1 MTTRVAFNPVG
12 GIRISSGGA
21 ATILIAALA
30 VMTAVLLLAMRGGTS
45 EVGVYETALA
55 PVIERHNGAVAS
67 WNQFVNEHNATAVFS
82 LGSFDAQSAEASADV
97 TNIVTEMEVIRTE
110 WAAIVPP
117 LSRAEPHALVLEAM
131 DLTLA
136 GVTGVAA
143 YFNAA
148 ALGEADYSQ
157 AQASLAMID
166 EASVYW
172 AQAKSFEG

>member
-1 MTTRVAFNPVG
+1 MTTRTALNPVG
-12 GIRISSGGA
+12 GIRISSGAA
-21 ATILIAALA
+21 ATMLIAALA
-30 VMTAVLLLAMRGGTS
+30 VMTAVLLLTMRGGTS
-45 EVGVYETALA
+45 EVGVYETTLA

-82 LGSFDAQSAEASADV
+82 LGSYDAQSAEASVEV
-97 TNIVTEMEVIRTE
+97 TNIVTEMEIIRSE

-148 ALGEADYSQ
+148 SLGEADYSQ

>member
-1 MTTRVAFNPVG
+1 MTTRAALNPVG

-21 ATILIAALA
+21 VTMLIAALA
-30 VMTAVLLLAMRGGTS
+30 VMTAVLLLAMRGGTG
-45 EVGVYETALA
+45 EVGMYETALS
-55 PVIERHNGAVAS
+55 PVIERHNGAVAD
-67 WNQFVNEHNATAVFS
+67 WNQFVSEHNATAVFS
-82 LGSFDAQSAEASADV
+82 LGSYDAQSAEASAQV
-97 TNIVTEMEVIRTE
+97 TNIVTEMELIRAE

-117 LSRAEPHALVLEAM
+117 ISRTEPHALVLEAL

-136 GVTGVAA
+136 GVSGVPV
-143 YFNAA
+143 YFSSAS
-148 ALGEADYSQ
+148 LGDADYSQ

>member
-1 MTTRVAFNPVG
+1 MTTRAALNPVG

-21 ATILIAALA
+21 VTMLIAALA
-30 VMTAVLLLAMRGGTS
+30 VMTAVLLLAMRGGTG
-45 EVGVYETALA
+45 EVGMYETALS
-55 PVIERHNGAVAS
+55 PVIERHNGAVAD
-67 WNQFVNEHNATAVFS
+67 WNQFVSEHNATAVFS
-82 LGSFDAQSAEASADV
+82 LGSYDAQSAKASAEV
-97 TNIVTEMEVIRTE
+97 TNIVTEMELIRAE

-117 LSRAEPHALVLEAM
+117 ISRTEPHALVLEAL

-136 GVTGVAA
+136 GVSGVAV
-143 YFNAA
+143 YFSSAS
-148 ALGEADYSQ
+148 LGDADYSQ

>member
-1 MTTRVAFNPVG
+1 MTTRAVLNPVS
-12 GIRISSGGA
+12 GIRISSGGG

-30 VMTAVLLLAMRGGTS
+30 VMTAILLLAMRGGTS
-45 EVGVYETALA
+45 EVSVYETALA
-55 PVIERHNGAVAS
+55 PVIERHNGAVAD
-67 WNQFVNEHNATAVFS
+67 WNQFVSEHNATAVFS
-82 LGSFDAQSAEASADV
+82 LGGYDAQSAEASADV
-97 TNIVTEMEVIRTE
+97 TNIVTEMEFIRAE
-110 WAAIVPP
+110 WAAVVPP

-148 ALGEADYSQ
+148 SLGDADYSQ